1 MIRERNTNGIEYFK
15 WSEQRWIKRPIWGIM
30 HPEEPYTWFDPDCI
44 SIDDSNCA
52 NIQFKRN
59 PVEIKVEDK
68 TYNPV
73 LGNGWMESTVEFKYG
88 VFSWDAI
95 LPVGRNLWPAL
106 WLASD
111 YSWPPEID
119 CMEGWS
125 NNNPKY
131 IKRFL
136 FRNIKPT
143 THWTNTMGEHLQET
157 KNNIC
162 RFILHPG
169 KKVDNFKVVWTRDYV
184 DVLYNNIRVKRFND
198 KELLA
203 QLNQKDVFMHPI
215 MSYNVQTNSKLL
227 LDAQNGKDF
236 VLDEKSV
243 FKVFSFNYYP
253 C

>member
-1 MIRERNTNGIEYFK
+1 MVRKRNTNGIEHFE
-15 WSEQRWIKRPIWGIM
+15 WSGQCWIKRPLWGVM
-30 HPEEPYTWFDPDCI
+30 HTGEPHAWFDPYCV
-44 SIDDSNCA
+44 SIDDNNCA
-52 NIQFKRN
+52 NIQFRRN
-59 PVEIKVEDK
+59 PVEIKVKDK

-73 LGNGWMESTVEFKYG
+73 LGRGWMESTVEFKYG

-95 LPVGRNLWPAL
+95 LPTGCNLWPAL
-106 WLASD
+106 WLGSD

-125 NNNPKY
+125 NNNPNY
-131 IKRFL
+131 IKHFL

-143 THWTNTMGEHLQET
+143 VHWNNAQGEHLQES

-162 RFILHPG
+162 RCILHPG
-169 KKVDNFKVVWTRDYV
+169 KNVDNFKVVWTRNYV
-184 DVLYNNIRVKRFND
+184 DVLYNNIRVKRFNN

-215 MSYNVQTNSKLL
+215 MSYDVQTNSKLL

-243 FKVFSFNYYP
+243 FKVFGFDYCP